1 MSAVGMPANL
11 KLVFEHL
18 NAVRE
23 LDRYLHR
30 KGVDKDVERYVKE
43 AFCPKLQERVP
54 TLKTWH
60 CDPGGSSAEW
70 WPDSWKLKG
79 DLYLTLCVI
88 LPGPLDPDDDNPSVN
103 IYVPTD
109 WRGHPSFSDRSTR
122 CVKTLLEAGFELA
135 ADHDDWVEECAV
147 GKYVHWLEP
156 DGSFDESRLVER
168 IRLEVEKIVALE
180 TEIAATIRE
189 ALAQPAPNRA
199 SRKSRTAKPH
209 RKK

>member
-18 NAVRE
+18 DAVRE
-23 LDRYLHR
+23 LDRYLRR

-43 AFCPKLQERVP
+43 AFCPKLRERVP
-54 TLKTWH
+54 ALKTWH

-70 WPDSWKLKG
+70 WPDSWKLNG

-88 LPGPLDPDDDNPSVN
+88 LPGPLDLDDDNPSVN
-103 IYVPTD
+103 IYVPT
-109 WRGHPSFSDRSTR
+109 GCHPSLSDHSTS
-122 CVKTLLEAGFELA
+122 CVKTLVGDGFELA
-135 ADHDDWVEECAV
+135 ADHGWDEEYPVA
-147 GKYVHWLEP
+147 KYVPWLEP
-156 DGSFDESRLVER
+156 DGSFNESSLVER
-168 IRLEVEKIVALE
+168 IGLEVDKIVALE
-180 TEIAATIRE
+180 TQIADTIRE
-189 ALAQPAPNRA
+189 TLAQSARTRP

>member
-18 NAVRE
+18 DAVRE
-23 LDRYLHR
+23 LDRYLRR
-30 KGVDKDVERYVKE
+30 KGVDRDLERYVKE

-109 WRGHPSFSDRSTR
+109 WPGHKVFSDRSTS
-122 CVKTLLEAGFELA
+122 CVKTLVEDGFGRA
-135 ADHDDWVEECAV
+135 ADLDWDEEYPV
-147 GKYVHWLEP
+147 GKYVHWLES
-156 DGSFDESRLVER
+156 DGSFDESSLIER

-180 TEIAATIRE
+180 TEIAVTIRE
-189 ALAQPAPNRA
+189 ALAQPARNRA

-209 RKK
+209 RRT